1 MRISDWSSDVCSS
14 DLSMLSSVWN
24 EPLPK
29 QSTIQDTND
38 RFLANIQKGGS
49 YSVVPRIPAGEITP
63 AQLLVIALVAGKYKL
78 YTKITGGQRI
88 NLFGHRLEKLP
99 AIGQD
104 ITEHGFENG
113 PANGKRKN

>member
-1 MRISDWSSDVCSS
+1 MRD
-14 DLSMLSSVWN
+14 SVWK

-88 NLFGHRLEKLP
+88 DLFGASLEQLP
-99 AIGQD
+99 AIWKEL
-104 ITEHGFENG
+104 TEAGFESG
-113 PANGKRKN
+113 QIGRASCRERVCQYV

>member
-1 MRISDWSSDVCSS
+1 
-14 DLSMLSSVWN
+14 MLSSGWN

-63 AQLLVIALVAGKYKL
+63 AQLMVIALVAGKYKL

-88 NLFGHRLEKLP
+88 DLFGASLEQLP
-99 AIGQD
+99 EIGRASGR
-104 ITEHGFENG
+104 ERVCKYVSNSEV
-113 PANGKRKN
+113 AVSLKK